1 MRLAVREPWLRMRPL
16 QSARRALCS
25 CSARAV
31 SASARW
37 HSGAYPALPP
47 NVRVIPPQ
55 PFAPSGKGRLAR
67 VPQRSPIA
75 RLASAASAS
84 RSGPFRSGASA
95 CGGGIPRGW
104 RWRVRAFLGRPRL
117 PPRLASGL
125 GRPPHPPDAGHPASA
140 EYRLRGLSSPR
151 RRGWP
156 SGRPAVR
163 EPLGRASAPVPPSAL
178 LALACLSSTMQPR
191 DGCIYPAAQPL

>member
-1 MRLAVREPWLRMRPL
+1 MR
-16 QSARRALCS
+16 SACS
-25 CSARAV
+25 YAHPS
-31 SASARW
+31 
-37 HSGAYPALPP
+37 PALLP
-47 NVRVIPPQ
+47 NMRVIPPQ

-84 RSGPFRSGASA
+84 RSGPFRAGASA

-156 SGRPAVR
+156 SGRPRAARPRVR
-163 EPLGRASAPVPPSAL
+163 PRSAL
-178 LALACLSSTMQPR
+178 RAISPCVSVFYDAAARRLHLPCRPASVRIVCGIKALVLAGEGEDFIRTVIS
-191 DGCIYPAAQPL
+191 